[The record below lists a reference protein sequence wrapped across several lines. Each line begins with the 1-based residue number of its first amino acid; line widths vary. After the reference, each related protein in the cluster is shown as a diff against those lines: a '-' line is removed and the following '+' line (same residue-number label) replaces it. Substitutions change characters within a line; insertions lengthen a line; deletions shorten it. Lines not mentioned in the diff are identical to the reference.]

1 MRLLFAIALTH
12 VAGRGRQTIVSI
24 LGVALGVGFSIA
36 MAALMVGSQRDFT
49 ETLID
54 AVPHVRITDETR
66 ATPRQPA
73 SDAFAAVAYS
83 GLRPVPDPR
92 GILNPTRA
100 LAGLRSWVDGAMVAT
115 LEVQAVVR
123 FAGTDMGVTLMGV
136 EPRDEVRVST
146 IADDMTTGRF
156 DDLVGAGFAVVIGE
170 RLAERLG
177 AGMNDLLTVTVAGG
191 NARQFKVVGLFR
203 TGSAQTDERVVYT
216 TLKRA
221 QVLANRPEAI
231 NEIRIRLRDIDSAP
245 LVAARTEA
253 MLGIKSV
260 SWQESNEDLLNAFEV
275 RNIIMFTVVGAI
287 LLVAGFGIFNIVSII
302 THEKAR
308 DIAILK
314 SIGFPPADIRGI
326 FLLEG
331 LAMGSAGALL
341 GCLLGFGLTRVL
353 GSIAFEFR
361 QNTDLTHLPVVYEA
375 LHYVMASGF
384 AMLAAGIAGYLPARG
399 AARLNPVD
407 IIRGAT

>member
-1 MRLLFAIALTH
+1 MRLLLAIALTH
-12 VAGRGRQTIVSI
+12 IAGRGRQTIVSI

-66 ATPRQPA
+66 TTPRQPA
-73 SDAFAAVAYS
+73 SEAFAAVAYS

-92 GILNPTRA
+92 GILNPTRV
-100 LAGLRSWVDGAMVAT
+100 LAGLRSWVDGSMVAT
-115 LEVQAVVR
+115 LQVEAVVR
-123 FAGTDMGVTLMGV
+123 FAGIDMGVALMGV
-136 EPRDEVRVST
+136 EPLDELRVST
-146 IADDMTTGRF
+146 IAGDMTTGRF
-156 DDLVGAGFAVVIGE
+156 EDLIGAGFAVIIGE

-177 AGMNDLLTVTVAGG
+177 AGINDLLTITVAGG
-191 NARQFKVVGLFR
+191 NARQFKVTGLFR
-203 TGSAQTDERVVYT
+203 TGSVQQDERVVYT

-231 NEIRIRLRDIDSAP
+231 NEIRIRLADIDSAP
-245 LVAARTEA
+245 LVAARAEA

-260 SWQESNEDLLNAFEV
+260 SWQESSEDLLNAFEI
-275 RNIIMFTVVGAI
+275 RNVIMFTVVGAI

-326 FLLEG
+326 FLFEG
-331 LAMGSAGALL
+331 LVMGGSGALL
-341 GCLLGFGLTRVL
+341 GCLLGFGLTEVL

-361 QNTDLTHLPVVYEA
+361 RNTELTHLPVVYEA
-375 LHYVMASGF
+375 AHYVMASAL
-384 AMLAAGIAGYLPARG
+384 AMLAAGIAGYLPARS